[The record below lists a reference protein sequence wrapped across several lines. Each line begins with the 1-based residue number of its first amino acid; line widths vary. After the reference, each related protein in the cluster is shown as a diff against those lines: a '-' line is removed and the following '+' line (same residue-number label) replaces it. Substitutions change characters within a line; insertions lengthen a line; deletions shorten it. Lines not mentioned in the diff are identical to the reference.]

1 MGRTFGFVSF
11 KGVLDAVEL
20 EGRINNFKLGGN
32 TLVVNV
38 AKFAKENGGNKR
50 SLPHDGWKSD
60 GLGRMPDGPARKP
73 EGPARKPASRYNGSS
88 SGKSFVDILL
98 NKSSPCLDEDVVEVD
113 PSVLTLTKKFGRSL
127 VGRTVD
133 FLALRSINVSLR
145 EAGFKDI
152 VIQYFGG
159 LTVLLSFSDDMVAK
173 SFAEDNGTWSRWFMS
188 IDPWVGQSMPF
199 ERLAWINIFGVPPHL
214 LSPGVFDQIGGKYGK
229 VVHGSKFHEDDGD
242 LTFDCL
248 GVLTD
253 SGNLISGELKL
264 QWQDKYFRVWV
275 IEEPSAWVPDFLGKI
290 DDVDDVSSEF
300 EVGSRDESQSPK
312 EQPSGKGDE
321 EVEEHQV
328 FPDALHEDQV
338 VTAHGSVGEVPMHG
352 EMAIIMIIRLVW
364 LSMSKGILH
373 LLLFLLGLLLM
384 ITGPILW
391 AIRLLGPEKG

>member
-1 MGRTFGFVSF
+1 MI
-11 KGVLDAVEL
+11 
-20 EGRINNFKLGGN
+20 RI
-32 TLVVNV
+32 
-38 AKFAKENGGNKR
+38 KR
-50 SLPHDGWKSD
+50 SDPYSFRSVSIHTHDGWKSD
-60 GLGRMPDGPARKP
+60 GPGRMPDGPARKL
-73 EGPARKPASRYNGSS
+73 EGPARKPASRFNGSS

-113 PSVLTLTKKFGRSL
+113 PSVFTLTEKFGRSL

-133 FLALRSINVSLR
+133 FSALRSINVFLR

-173 SFAEDNGTWSRWFMS
+173 SFAEDNGTWSRWFTS
-188 IDPWVGQSMPF
+188 IDPWAGQSLPF

-253 SGNLISGELKL
+253 SGNVISGELKL
-264 QWQDKYFRVWV
+264 RWQDKYFRVWV
-275 IEEPSAWVPDFLGKI
+275 IEEPSAWVPDCLGNI

-300 EVGSRDESQSPK
+300 EVGSRDESQSPE

-338 VTAHGSVGEVPMHG
+338 VTAHGSIGEVPMHG
-352 EMAIIMIIRLVW
+352 GNGNNYDNTAGVAFDVQRNIP
-364 LSMSKGILH
+364 

-384 ITGPILW
+384 ITGQSC
-391 AIRLLGPEKG
+391 GPSVC